1 MKLGQ
6 GLQWL
11 LVTSRITQ
19 PLGRGDSK
27 SKEACCPEEVARQR
41 GILKVESRPPEVV
54 NVETQE
60 CSLELLTVKKS
71 WLRMEAL
78 QLVPKY
84 TKY

>member
-1 MKLGQ
+1 M
-6 GLQWL
+6 
-11 LVTSRITQ
+11 
-19 PLGRGDSK
+19 
-27 SKEACCPEEVARQR
+27 ARQR

-60 CSLELLTVKKS
+60 CSLELLMVKKS